1 MIIGVTGGVAM
12 GKSKVALKL
21 NELFPNSHLFDA
33 DVVVSQ
39 LLTREN
45 VCENVKKVFGD
56 ESIDA
61 SGLINRA
68 FIREQ
73 VFDSAEQ
80 RAKLESILHPEV
92 KNEFDTVVE
101 KTSGFDGVILFAD
114 IPLLYESSCEFKCD
128 TVLVVATDKNTQ
140 FKRLIK
146 RSGVDHRMAINIIN
160 SQLDIE
166 KKIELC
172 DFMIWNCGNLEQL
185 NKQIEYFMLWLKA
198 KI

>member
-1 MIIGVTGGVAM
+1 MIVGVTGGIAM

-21 NELFPNSHLFDA
+21 NELFPNSQLFDA
-33 DVVVSQ
+33 DGVVSQ

-45 VCENVKKVFGD
+45 ICKKVRKVFGD
-56 ESIDA
+56 VSIDA

-68 FIREQ
+68 FLREQ

-80 RAKLESILHPEV
+80 RAKLENILHPEV
-92 KNEFDTVVE
+92 KNEFDIVVE
-101 KTSGFDGVILFAD
+101 KTSGCGDGILFAD

-128 TVLVVATDKNTQ
+128 TVIVVATDKNTQ
-140 FKRLIK
+140 FERLIR

>member
-1 MIIGVTGGVAM
+1 M
-12 GKSKVALKL
+12 
-21 NELFPNSHLFDA
+21 FDA
-33 DVVVSQ
+33 DGVVSQ

-45 VCENVKKVFGD
+45 VCEKLQKVFGD

-101 KTSGFDGVILFAD
+101 KTSGFDDGILFAD

-128 TVLVVATDKNTQ
+128 AVFRCDGKLNKATADKNVCVYNFTIFSKLAYCNE
-140 FKRLIK
+140 FK
-146 RSGVDHRMAINIIN
+146 
-160 SQLDIE
+160 
-166 KKIELC
+166 
-172 DFMIWNCGNLEQL
+172 
-185 NKQIEYFMLWLKA
+185 
-198 KI
+198 